1 MLNIDNVFGK
11 ERNKTLEL
19 LNTGK
24 IFSLGFKKINETDE
38 IMYGSSIGES
48 TYSYNHDLFSLIQNN
63 YSIDLKKLIE
73 LDEGTYKEPVKQTP
87 ASAYDAYA
95 NFFN

>member
-1 MLNIDNVFGK
+1 MLNVDNVFGK

-24 IFSLGFKKINETDE
+24 IFSLGFKKINSIDE

-48 TYSYNHDLFSLIQNN
+48 DYSFNMDLFSLISNN
-63 YSIDLKKLIE
+63 YSISLNKLKQ
-73 LDEGTYKEPVKQTP
+73 LDEGTYKEEVKQTP
-87 ASAYDAYA
+87 QSAYDAYA

>member
-48 TYSYNHDLFSLIQNN
+48 TYSYNLDLFNLIQNN
-63 YSIDLKKLIE
+63 YLLI
-73 LDEGTYKEPVKQTP
+73 
-87 ASAYDAYA
+87 
-95 NFFN
+95 